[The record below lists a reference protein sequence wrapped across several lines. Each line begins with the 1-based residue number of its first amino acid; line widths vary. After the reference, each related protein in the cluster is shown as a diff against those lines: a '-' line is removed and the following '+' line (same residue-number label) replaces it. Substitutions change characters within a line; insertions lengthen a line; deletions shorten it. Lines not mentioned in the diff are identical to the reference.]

1 MTRRIKEVE
10 VARNPQSVVA
20 AEDSKIE
27 IEILLLL
34 LPLQLGDGYM
44 VNIIVVQVAVRRSSA
59 PWMIARPP
67 LSQ

>member
-34 LPLQLGDGYM
+34 LPLQLGD
-44 VNIIVVQVAVRRSSA
+44 VNIIVVQVAVIRSSA